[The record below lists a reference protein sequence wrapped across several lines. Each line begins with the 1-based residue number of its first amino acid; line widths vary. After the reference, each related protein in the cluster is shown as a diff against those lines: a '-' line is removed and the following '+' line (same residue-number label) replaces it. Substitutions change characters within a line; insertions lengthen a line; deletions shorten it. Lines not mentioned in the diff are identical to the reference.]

1 MINLLEGV
9 PGSGKSYEAVVY
21 HVLPALRSGRKV
33 ITNLPLNLNSFSVLY
48 PDLVHLI
55 EVRKSPMRI
64 LGRWDAEAANR
75 GEHAFVIG
83 EFEPSPVLDSSGVLS
98 VSEREVLEDESGVK
112 YLPAP
117 TDVPLFGSVWD
128 FYSDW
133 RNEKGVGALF
143 VIDEC
148 HVSFPKPKRNK
159 PKGTSESVIE
169 WFKLS
174 RHFGCDVL
182 LMTQR
187 MQALEEDIAGLAEF
201 HVRVRKAAF
210 LGKPDHY
217 VRRVFAGY
225 RGGEVATDE
234 REYQK
239 QYFPLYQ
246 SHTQGQT
253 VIENRDSDEVPD
265 HLKWRK
271 RGLYCMAIGFAAVAW
286 IVGGAVY
293 DAFTAKPSPPKLVG
307 GMQPITLSQ
316 SQQKPVSVISEPV
329 APKSEPVAVAAPVAV
344 SEPAVPSVPDP
355 LQNKLIHMTGCMVR
369 HSTGETI
376 CTFAVSQNGMPVFH
390 VTSTELKE
398 IGYEF
403 SNLGHC
409 TSMLTWKSGAPR
421 PVVCDMPSVGL
432 GVQKM
437 S

>member
-21 HVLPALRSGRKV
+21 HVLPALQSGRKV
-33 ITNLPLNLNSFSVLY
+33 ITNLPLNLNAFSVLY

-55 EVRKSPMRI
+55 ELRKSPMPI

-75 GEHAFVIG
+75 GEHAFIVGDFDIAT
-83 EFEPSPVLDSSGVLS
+83 EPVKTAEGHPAV
-98 VSEREVLEDESGVK
+98 EVVELKTKPDGTR
-112 YLPAP
+112 YLPP
-117 TDVPLFGSVWD
+117 PKNVPLFGSVWD

-133 RNEKGVGALF
+133 RNDKGVGPLF

-159 PKGTSESVIE
+159 PKGTPDEVIE

-174 RHFGCDVL
+174 RHFGADVL

-187 MQALEEDIAGLAEF
+187 MKALEEEIAGLAEF

-217 VRRVFAGY
+217 IRRVFAGY
-225 RGGEVATDE
+225 FGGEVAVDE
-234 REYQK
+234 RQYLS
-239 QYFPLYQ
+239 QYFPLYK

-253 VIENRDSDEVPD
+253 VIENRDSDEKPD
-265 HLKWRK
+265 HLKWQR
-271 RGLYCMAIGFAAVAW
+271 RGRICMLVGFAGIAW
-286 IVGGAVY
+286 IVGGVLY
-293 DAFTAKPSPPKLVG
+293 DAFIAKPQPKKTSG
-307 GMQPITLSQ
+307 GMQPIALASAPQ
-316 SQQKPVSVISEPV
+316 SV
-329 APKSEPVAVAAPVAV
+329 
-344 SEPAVPSVPDP
+344 PAVKPPAALPAASGSAESVALPLVPADDPDP
-355 LQNKLIHMTGCMVR
+355 LETKLIHMTGCLVR
-369 HSTGETI
+369 HSTGETL

-390 VTSTELKE
+390 VTSVELEE
-398 IGYEF
+398 IGYQF

-409 TSMLTWKSGAPR
+409 AALLKWKSGKSR
-421 PVVCDMPSVGL
+421 PVVCDVPSVGL

>member
-21 HVLPALRSGRKV
+21 HVLPALQSGRKV
-33 ITNLPLNLNSFSVLY
+33 ITNLPLNLNAFSVLY

-55 EVRKSPMRI
+55 ELRKSPLPI

-75 GEHAFVIG
+75 GEHAFLVG
-83 EFEPSPVLDSSGVLS
+83 QFENPVSQELRLS
-98 VSEREVLEDESGVK
+98 ADAPEVQTMPDGTR
-112 YLPAP
+112 YLPP
-117 TDVPLFGSVWD
+117 PKNLPLFGSVWD

-133 RNEKGVGALF
+133 RNDKGVGPLF

-159 PKGTSESVIE
+159 PKGTSEEVVE

-174 RHFGCDVL
+174 RHFGADVL

-187 MQALEEDIAGLAEF
+187 MKALEEEIAGLAEF

-217 VRRVFAGY
+217 IRRVFAGY
-225 RGGEVATDE
+225 FGGEVAVDE
-234 REYQK
+234 RQYLS
-239 QYFPLYQ
+239 QYFPLYK

-253 VIENRDSDEVPD
+253 VIENRDSDEKPD
-265 HLKWRK
+265 HLKWQR
-271 RGLYCMAIGFAAVAW
+271 RGRIFMLVGFAGIAW
-286 IVGGAVY
+286 IVGGILY
-293 DAFTAKPSPPKLVG
+293 DSFIAKPVPKKASG
-307 GMQPITLSQ
+307 GMQPIALASAPQ
-316 SQQKPVSVISEPV
+316 SPSVKPPV
-329 APKSEPVAVAAPVAV
+329 ALPAAPISVDSVAVPPV
-344 SEPAVPSVPDP
+344 PLDDPDP
-355 LQNKLIHMTGCMVR
+355 LETKQIHMTGCLVR
-369 HSTGETI
+369 NSTGETL
-376 CTFAVSQNGMPVFH
+376 CTFAVSQNGMPVFQ
-390 VTSTELKE
+390 VTSIELE
-398 IGYEF
+398 QIGYQF

-409 TSMLTWKSGAPR
+409 ASLLKWKSGKSR
-421 PVVCDMPSVGL
+421 PVVCDVPSIGL